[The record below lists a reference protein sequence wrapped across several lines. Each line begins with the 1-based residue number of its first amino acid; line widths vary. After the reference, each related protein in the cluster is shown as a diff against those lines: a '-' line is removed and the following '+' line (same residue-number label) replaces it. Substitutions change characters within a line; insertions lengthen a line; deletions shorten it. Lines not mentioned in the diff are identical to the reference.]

1 LNISN
6 ASIPEVGNC
15 FWQKKFHEEE
25 IRRGIE
31 QLSQSGLKLDD
42 GSPALVARLEEQL
55 GKGRESDLAIVF
67 SLGKIVD
74 SAAAALCCGWKG
86 ERRTK
91 ISIKRS
97 VVPCLNY
104 HRRG

>member
-1 LNISN
+1 M
-6 ASIPEVGNC
+6 AK
-15 FWQKKFHEEE
+15 KKFHEEE

-55 GKGRESDLAIVF
+55 GKGRETDLAIVF

-74 SAAAALCCGWKG
+74 SAAAAALLRM
-86 ERRTK
+86 ERGAQERAAC
-91 ISIKRS
+91 
-97 VVPCLNY
+97 P
-104 HRRG
+104 